1 MTTSEKCKAA
11 GLKSLAE
18 LSEITTK
25 PVRTLQQWSDKNP
38 VFFEIVLIGA
48 VHKKLFKFQS

>member
-18 LSEITTK
+18 LSQITGRA
-25 PVRTLQQWSDKNP
+25 VRTLQQWDSTCP
-38 VFFEIVLIGA
+38 EFFEIVLIGA
-48 VHKKLFKFQS
+48 VHKKLFKFQH